1 MRTLTAATLAVLFC
15 AWGAQAQTALKYVF
29 AKGDLYRYADTMLV
43 QTTREMMGQEMKM
56 SQDIFAVTR
65 FQVEGEAP
73 GGGTNI
79 IASTD
84 TLLLKIK
91 SPQMDTT
98 LVPVE
103 ALHKRNRITV
113 SSLGEITA
121 REVVDSVK
129 LPMMLRGSG
138 LASREI
144 LRLPV
149 FSGKPVNVGEKW
161 TYAKVDSSSSEGGR
175 STMTTTLEYTLLGQ
189 EKYAGRSCAKISFA
203 GKVTV
208 SSKGT
213 MGGGTEVFTEGGG
226 TLSGVMYFDE
236 KKGVFVGE
244 EGTTDMELTAAVTGQ
259 QNMTIPITSVTKMK
273 HVLLP
278 E

>member
-15 AWGAQAQTALKYVF
+15 AWSAHGQTALKYKF
-29 AKGDLYRYADTMLV
+29 TKGDLYRYADTMLV

-56 SQDIFAVTR
+56 SQNIFAVTR

-103 ALHKRNRITV
+103 ALHKRNRITIAP
-113 SSLGEITA
+113 LGEISA
-121 REVVDSVK
+121 REVIDSVK

-149 FSGKPVNVGEKW
+149 FSEKPVKVGEKW
-161 TYAKVDSSSSEGGR
+161 TYAKVDSSSSEGGK
-175 STMTTTLEYTLLGQ
+175 STMTTTLEYTLVGE
-189 EKYAGRSCAKISFA
+189 EKYAGRSCAKISFR

-208 SSKGT
+208 SSKSSM
-213 MGGGTEVFTEGGG
+213 MGSDVFTEGGG
-226 TLSGVMYFDE
+226 TLTGVMYFDQ
-236 KKGVFVGE
+236 KMGVFVGE

-259 QNMTIPITSVTKMK
+259 QNMTIPITSSTKMK
-273 HVLLP
+273 HVLLA